1 MKKTLIAMTL
11 MAMTTMTAMAQRPS
25 REDMQQR
32 RTEMAE
38 KQAERLAKDFD
49 LKDDAKTQFIATYKA
64 YRAELQAAQPER
76 QRPETNDGQEVKKKK
91 MTDEEAQKKVD
102 EYFARQEQQIANQQK
117 RLEVEKKFYAEFK
130 KTLTPQQL
138 AKVFTAQRQRQGG
151 QQRPGGFGGH
161 GGGRPGGFGG
171 PGGQGG
177 DDF

>member
-32 RTEMAE
+32 RTEMAG
-38 KQAERLAKDFD
+38 KQAERLAKDFE

-76 QRPETNDGQEVKKKK
+76 QRMENRDGQEVKTKK

-102 EYFARQEQQIANQQK
+102 EYFARQEQQISNQQK

-130 KTLTPQQL
+130 KMLTPQQL

-151 QQRPGGFGGH
+151 QQRQGGFGGH